1 MSLKKWEK
9 KLQGILLLLE
19 NKRRSKVM
27 IKNISKLIFRLA
39 ELCLVIA
46 GLYLLLR
53 R

>member
-1 MSLKKWEK
+1 MSLKQLEK
-9 KLQGILLLLE
+9 KLQDTQLSLE

-46 GLYLLLR
+46 GLYLLLIW
-53 R
+53 